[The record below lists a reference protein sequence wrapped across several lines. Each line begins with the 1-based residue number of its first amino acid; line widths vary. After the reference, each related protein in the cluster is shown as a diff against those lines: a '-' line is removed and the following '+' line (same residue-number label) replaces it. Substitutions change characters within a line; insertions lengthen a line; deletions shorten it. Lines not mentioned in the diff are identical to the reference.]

1 MANKFGAERT
11 SAGKLTFDSRREAE
25 RWQELKILERSGRIC
40 GLRRQVPYTLIPSQ
54 KIGGKVIER
63 PCKYVADFVYEKD
76 GQTVVE
82 DVKGC
87 KRGAAYAVFA
97 IKRKLMLYIHGIRVT
112 EVS

>member
-25 RWQELKILERSGRIC
+25 RWQELQILEHSGRIC

-97 IKRKLMLYIHGIRVT
+97 IKRKLMLYIHGIRVM

>member
-25 RWQELKILERSGRIC
+25 RWQELQILEHSGRIC
-40 GLRRQVPYTLIPSQ
+40 GLRRQAPYTLIPSQ
-54 KIGGKVIER
+54 KVGGKVIER
-63 PCKYVADFVYEKD
+63 PCRYVADFVYEKD

>member
-25 RWQELKILERSGRIC
+25 RWQELRILEHSGRIC

-112 EVS
+112 EAS

>member
-25 RWQELKILERSGRIC
+25 RWQELQILEHSGRIC

-54 KIGGKVIER
+54 KVGGKVIER
-63 PCKYVADFVYEKD
+63 PCRYVADFVYEKD
-76 GQTVVE
+76 GQTVGE